1 LVTPSGETRLAA
13 VIGSPVR
20 HSLSPAI
27 YNAAFEATGLD
38 WVFVTFEVREGLAP
52 AALDAMRTLGIEWL
66 SVTMPLKS
74 ATARHV
80 DQLSADALTLE
91 AVNCVVN
98 NGGSLLGDNTDGLG
112 FLRALEHEVGFDPMG
127 RSCVVLGAG
136 GAARAVILALG
147 RAGASEVLVVNR
159 TPDRGAKAA
168 TLAGTVG
175 RMAGLDEVATA
186 DLVVNATPIGMA
198 GDDGV
203 PVDPVRL
210 RKGQL
215 VVDLVY
221 EPETTPLLAA
231 AAARGLTTVGGIGM
245 LVHQAAL
252 QFERVTGR
260 PAPLDVMLEAAR
272 EGLRHR

>member
-1 LVTPSGETRLAA
+1 VTPSGHTRLAA

-27 YNAAFEATGLD
+27 HNAAFAETGLD
-38 WVFVTFEVREGLAP
+38 WVFLAFEVREGLAG
-52 AALDAMRTLGIEWL
+52 AALDAMRTLGIDWL
-66 SVTMPLKS
+66 SVTMPLK
-74 ATARHV
+74 TAIARRV

-98 NGGSLLGDNTDGLG
+98 SGGSLLGDNTDGPG
-112 FLRALEHEVGFDPMG
+112 FLRSLDHELGFDPAG
-127 RSCVVLGAG
+127 RTCAVLGAG

-147 RAGASEVLVVNR
+147 RAGAREVLVVNR
-159 TPDRGAKAA
+159 TPERGAKAA
-168 TLAGTVG
+168 TLAGTAG
-175 RMAGLDEVATA
+175 RTAGLDEVSSV

-198 GDDGV
+198 GDDGY

-210 RKGQL
+210 VEGQIL
-215 VVDLVY
+215 VDLVY
-221 EPETTPLLAA
+221 EPELTPLRAA
-231 AAARGLTTVGGIGM
+231 AAKRGVTTVGGLGM

-260 PAPLDVMLEAAR
+260 SAPIDVMRSAARHELEAP
-272 EGLRHR
+272 